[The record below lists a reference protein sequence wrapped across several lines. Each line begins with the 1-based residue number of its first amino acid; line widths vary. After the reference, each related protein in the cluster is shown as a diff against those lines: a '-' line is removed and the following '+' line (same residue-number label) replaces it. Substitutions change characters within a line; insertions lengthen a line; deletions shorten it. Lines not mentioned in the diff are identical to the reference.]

1 MYVIRTELAAVLLL
15 VRQAVLQQ
23 DLQKILQVAVPVV
36 CAIIYMPQL
45 PAAALA
51 LAIPFAF
58 LFGTILAA
66 HVSVLCGSVARAL
79 NPVTIIQLVI
89 KAVAA
94 QHLVAITHVAVPCS
108 SVLEVFGNQATEV
121 LAALIQVRQMVLNL
135 NGDGKATAS
144 IRLVFVA
151 KVK

>member
-1 MYVIRTELAAVLLL
+1 M
-15 VRQAVLQQ
+15 VRQVALQQ

-58 LFGTILAA
+58 PFGTILAA
-66 HVSVLCGSVARAL
+66 HVSVLCGSVAKTL

-94 QHLVAITHVAVPCS
+94 QHLVAITHVAALCKHVPAA
-108 SVLEVFGNQATEV
+108 FGNQATEV
-121 LAALIQVRQMVLNL
+121 QAALIQVRQMVLNL
-135 NGDGKATAS
+135 NGDIKATVS
-144 IRLVFVA
+144 IRLGFVA